1 MRFSSRAYDGRVGAS
16 TTLLALSLLVV
27 QTACARTGPP
37 QPPVVTSVT
46 DLTNA
51 LAEAGVDAV
60 WAGEAVSPAL
70 PIRGGEYLVDRARI
84 QVYEFESLDERRA
97 LSEAID
103 KQGAIQGIPL
113 AAWQG
118 RPSIWTAGRL
128 IVLYPGLEGGT
139 VLLLSGLLGDPL
151 TIEAPA
157 QDEPYPP
164 AVLAAIGALA
174 ERSDIAPGNIDVV
187 RYEPVDW
194 PNSCLGLPQ
203 PDEACA
209 EAITPGWLIVLLADS
224 QSYEF
229 HSDELGQ
236 VLRER

>member
-1 MRFSSRAYDGRVGAS
+1 MD
-16 TTLLALSLLVV
+16 T
-27 QTACARTGPP
+27 
-37 QPPVVTSVT
+37 
-46 DLTNA
+46 
-51 LAEAGVDAV
+51 V
-60 WAGEAVSPAL
+60 WAGEAASPAL
-70 PIRGGEYLVDRARI
+70 PIRGQEYLVDQARI

-97 LSEAID
+97 LSIAID

-151 TIEAPA
+151 TTEAPA

-164 AVLAAIGALA
+164 AVLAAIGVLA
-174 ERSDIAPGNIDVV
+174 ERSDTAPGNIDVV
-187 RYEPVDW
+187 RYESVDW
-194 PNSCLGLPQ
+194 PNSCLGLPR

-209 EAITPGWLIVLLADS
+209 EAITPGWLIVLQAES

-236 VLRER
+236 VLREK